1 MLATLDV
8 GETADFEPRHRS
20 PFRRL
25 ADQLAVQERDHVDG
39 IVEADAKLAA
49 VSPGDLACGALSGR
63 EFHRN
68 AITKR
73 WNQVTGNGHTERRD
87 LPDLAFAPHPGMI
100 DRRRVERPLRG
111 RCRSIVGPRETIS
124 HDDAGD

>member
-8 GETADFEPRHRS
+8 SETADFEPRHRS

-49 VSPGDLACGALSGR
+49 VSPGDLPCGALSGR
-63 EFHRN
+63 EFHGN
-68 AITKR
+68 AVAER
-73 WNQVTGNGHTERRD
+73 WNQVTGNGHAERRD
-87 LPDLAFAPHPGMI
+87 FSDLAFAPHPGMI

-111 RCRSIVGPRETIS
+111 RCRSIVRPGGTIS
-124 HDDAGD
+124 RADA